1 MKRSLIR
8 EHIFVLVFMSEFNPP
23 DEMPEEVRLYMDNLD
38 KKADEAGREEIEEK
52 FSKLLPL
59 IPEIDKMIDSHS
71 EKWSVSRMG
80 KVELS
85 IIRLAVYEIFHDDTV
100 PDKVAINEAVELAK
114 KYGQDG
120 AGAFVNG
127 VLAGIMKDNKEGNG
141 D

>member
-23 DEMPEEVRLYMDNLD
+23 DEMPEEVRLYMDSLD

-127 VLAGIMKDNKEGNG
+127 VLAGILKDNKKDNG

>member
-23 DEMPEEVRLYMDNLD
+23 DEMPDEVRLYMDNLD

-127 VLAGIMKDNKEGNG
+127 VLAGILKDNKKDNG

>member
-23 DEMPEEVRLYMDNLD
+23 DEMPEEVRLYMDSLD

-127 VLAGIMKDNKEGNG
+127 VLAGILKDNKEGNG
-141 D
+141 N

>member
-8 EHIFVLVFMSEFNPP
+8 EHVFVLVFMSEFNPP
-23 DEMPEEVRLYMDNLD
+23 DEMPEEVRLYMDSLD
-38 KKADEAGREEIEEK
+38 KKADEAGRDEIEEK
-52 FSKLLPL
+52 FVKLLPL

-127 VLAGIMKDNKEGNG
+127 VLAGILKDNKEGNG

>member
-23 DEMPEEVRLYMDNLD
+23 DEMPDEVRLYMDNLD
-38 KKADEAGREEIEEK
+38 KKADEAGREEIEDK

-85 IIRLAVYEIFHDDTV
+85 IIRLAVYEIRFDEEG
-100 PDKVAINEAVELAK
+100 PEKVAVNEAVELAK
-114 KYGQDG
+114 RYGNADS
-120 AGAFVNG
+120 AAFING
-127 VLAGIMKDNKEGNG
+127 VLSRFVS
-141 D
+141 

>member
-23 DEMPEEVRLYMDNLD
+23 DEMPEEVRLYMDSLD
-38 KKADEAGREEIEEK
+38 KKADEAGRDEIEEK
-52 FSKLLPL
+52 FAKLLPL

-127 VLAGIMKDNKEGNG
+127 VLAGILKDNKEGNG

>member
-23 DEMPEEVRLYMDNLD
+23 DEMPEEVRLYMDSLE

-127 VLAGIMKDNKEGNG
+127 VLAGILKDNKEGNG
-141 D
+141 N

>member
-23 DEMPEEVRLYMDNLD
+23 DEMPEEVRLYMDSLD
-38 KKADEAGREEIEEK
+38 KKADEAGRDEIEEK
-52 FSKLLPL
+52 FAKILPL

-127 VLAGIMKDNKEGNG
+127 VLAGILKDNKEGNG

>member
-1 MKRSLIR
+1 
-8 EHIFVLVFMSEFNPP
+8 
-23 DEMPEEVRLYMDNLD
+23 MPEEVRLYMDSLD
-38 KKADEAGREEIEEK
+38 KKADEAGRDEIEEK
-52 FSKLLPL
+52 FAKLLPL

-127 VLAGIMKDNKEGNG
+127 VLAGILKDNKEGNG
-141 D
+141 DGESLERRRSEQVCP

>member
-23 DEMPEEVRLYMDNLD
+23 DEMPDEVRLYMDNLD
-38 KKADEAGREEIEEK
+38 KKADEAGREEIEDK

-127 VLAGIMKDNKEGNG
+127 VLAGILKDNKKDNG